1 MALSWLSV
9 NANNGNVIAD
19 LPTLR
24 ADGALKQT
32 LMRYESQ
39 TASLPM
45 DGAPENWRQATR
57 KGAVFLVALDE
68 ADANGVRRP
77 LWGGMVVKRSRKVG
91 DGVKLSL
98 VTAEGWLDRIYVGDE
113 TFTGVAQ
120 NTIISTLVGKYATT
134 GTLRGLPIRVEIVGG
149 TGAVRTRSYLDAD
162 DKTLYSILTDLSG
175 VIGGPEWTVRWEW
188 VDGATLGLVL
198 TCGDR
203 VGVAAPVGL
212 GPAAQFY
219 LPGSVT
225 DAELVE
231 GWGDKEGANDV
242 MAVSSGTGGDR
253 PQSPHQTNTADLRP
267 RFEYR
272 WSPSTSITD
281 VNTLTAHAQ
290 RALAAM
296 KNGSLALT
304 MTANRKEAQRLGIDW
319 GIGDDIGFDIT
330 AQEFPDG
337 LTGTARAVGWE
348 VTDTTI
354 TPLLDATNIVGID

>member
-1 MALSWLSV
+1 MALSWVAV
-9 NANNGNVIAD
+9 NSNNGSVIAD

-24 ADGALKQT
+24 VDGALKQT

-45 DGAPENWRQATR
+45 DDAPSNWPQATR

-68 ADANGVRRP
+68 ADENGVRRP
-77 LWGGMVVKRSRKVG
+77 LWGGMVTKRSRKVG
-91 DGVKLSL
+91 DGLKMSL
-98 VTAEGWLDRIYVGDE
+98 TTAEGYLDRVYVGDE
-113 TFTGVAQ
+113 SFTDIAQ
-120 NTIISTLVGKYATT
+120 NVIVKTLVEKYAKT
-134 GTLRGLPIRVEIVGG
+134 GALRGLPLRVEIIGG
-149 TGAVRTRSYLDAD
+149 DGAARTRAYLDKD

-175 VIGGPEWTVRWEW
+175 IIGGPEWTVRWEW

-198 TCGDR
+198 TVGDR
-203 VGVAAPVGL
+203 IGAPSPVGL
-212 GPAAQFY
+212 NPAAQFY

-231 GWGDKEGANDV
+231 GYGASEGANDV
-242 MAVSSGTGGDR
+242 MAVSSGSGDAR
-253 PQSPHQTNTADLRP
+253 PQSPHQTNAGDLRP

-281 VNTLTAHAQ
+281 TGTLAAHAQ

-296 KNGSLALT
+296 KNGSVALT
-304 MTANRKEAQRLGIDW
+304 LTANRKEAPKLGKEW
-319 GIGDDIGFDIT
+319 YLGDDIGFDIA
-330 AQEFPDG
+330 AQEFPAG
-337 LTGTARAVGWE
+337 ITGTARAVGWE

-354 TPLLDATNIVGID
+354 TPLLDVTNIGGID